1 MDPQQGHPQGACQ
14 EGLVWKTRFVKSE
27 GHRVRKG
34 ARALSRCP
42 WEVETKIHNI
52 EEKLG
57 KSLAPTPRK
66 DLHAPVGLAFA
77 ERTVFGAEACEN
89 STGAGS
95 TLFTGV
101 STVLDPH
108 LTWNGDKTSF
118 LAGRK
123 RAGGEEE
130 H

>member
-1 MDPQQGHPQGACQ
+1 MVSKKETWGELGSYSQ
-14 EGLVWKTRFVKSE
+14 
-27 GHRVRKG
+27 KG
-34 ARALSRCP
+34 PPCC
-42 WEVETKIHNI
+42 
-52 EEKLG
+52 
-57 KSLAPTPRK
+57 
-66 DLHAPVGLAFA
+66 VGLAFA
-77 ERTVFGAEACEN
+77 ERTEFGAEACEN

-101 STVLDPH
+101 STVLDPR

-123 RAGGEEE
+123 IAGGEEE